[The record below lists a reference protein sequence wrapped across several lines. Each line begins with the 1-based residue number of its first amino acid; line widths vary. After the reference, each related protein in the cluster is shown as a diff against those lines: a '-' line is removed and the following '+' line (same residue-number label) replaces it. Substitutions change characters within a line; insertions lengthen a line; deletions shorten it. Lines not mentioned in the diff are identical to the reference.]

1 LLQIFEVV
9 NNFNDACHKE
19 IDLGLDFDEGT
30 KPQRIDCGDST
41 KIHAQMCTFHSRIYL
56 ASQSP
61 RYRDSLKQIG
71 VSFELLLLRT
81 DPRREIAKDEAP
93 HTSESTSDYLEHL
106 CCTKAIAGRSAWI
119 SRGLRPF
126 PVLAADS
133 VIDLDGTLIGKPRDQ
148 KESADILRKLSGRQH
163 QLTSAVAVAFRDHVV
178 FRLTTTIVTFA
189 TLNEER
195 INFYVNGNEGR
206 DRVGAYAIEGLGG
219 AFVKRIEGSHS
230 ALFGLP
236 LFETVELLADLG
248 WPV

>member
-1 LLQIFEVV
+1 M
-9 NNFNDACHKE
+9 DS
-19 IDLGLDFDEGT
+19 
-30 KPQRIDCGDST
+30 GDST
-41 KIHAQMCTFHSRIYL
+41 KMHAHMGTFHSRIYL

-61 RYRDSLKQIG
+61 RYRDSLKQVG

-81 DPRREIAKDEAP
+81 DPRREIVKDEAP
-93 HTSESTSDYLEHL
+93 HTPGTTSDYLEHL
-106 CCTKAIAGRSAWI
+106 CCTNAIAGRNAWI

-133 VIDLDGTLIGKPRDQ
+133 VIELDGTLIGKPRDP

-163 QLTSAVAVAFRDHVV
+163 QLTSAVAVAFPDQVE
-178 FRLTTTIVTFA
+178 FRITTTIVTFA

-219 AFVKRIEGSHS
+219 AFVKRIDGSHS

-236 LFETVELLADLG
+236 LFETVEMLADLG
-248 WPV
+248 RPV